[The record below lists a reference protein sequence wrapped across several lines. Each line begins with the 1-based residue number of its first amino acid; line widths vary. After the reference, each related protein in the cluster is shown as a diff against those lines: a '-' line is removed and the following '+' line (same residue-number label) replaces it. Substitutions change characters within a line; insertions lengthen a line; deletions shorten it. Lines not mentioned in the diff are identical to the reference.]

1 MRKQPVALV
10 LAGGQGRRLGLL
22 TDEVAKPAIPFGGK
36 YRIIDFSLSN
46 CVNSGIYNVGVLTQY
61 RPHLLS
67 RHIGI
72 GRPWD
77 LDRKGGGV
85 TILPP
90 YTGMQASDWY
100 TGTANA
106 VFQNAEFINGF
117 DPEIIVIL
125 SGDHVYGMDYNEMID
140 YHLSKGASGT
150 IACMRVPLSESKR
163 FGMVVT
169 DFENRVVD
177 FQEKPEKP
185 RSDLASLGIY
195 VFNWPFLKER
205 LIMDEADPNSEND
218 FGKNVLPKIVEE
230 GAGDLFSFVFDGY
243 WRDVGTLLSYWKAN
257 LELVRPIPPLNLHDP
272 SWKYYTQTQEYPPAF
287 VGTDSS
293 VRSSLINEGSEIC
306 ATVENSVIFQ
316 GVKVRKGAVI
326 RDSVIMSD
334 TIVEKDAYIEK
345 AIIGERTI
353 IGAEVKIG
361 VGEPKS
367 NRVASDVYS
376 YGLAVIGSDV
386 AIPPGISIGK
396 NVAIGNHCKEE
407 VFEGDVES
415 GETIKRK

>member
-1 MRKQPVALV
+1 MRKQPVALI

-22 TDEVAKPAIPFGGK
+22 TDEIAKPAIPFGGK

-46 CVNSGIYNVGVLTQY
+46 CVNSGIHKVGVLTQY

-90 YTGMQASDWY
+90 FTGMQASDWY

-106 VFQNAEFINGF
+106 VFQNTEFVDDFN
-117 DPEIIVIL
+117 PELVVIL

-140 YHLSKGASGT
+140 YHLSKGAKGT
-150 IACMRVPLSESKR
+150 IVCMRVPLSESRR

-169 DFENRVVD
+169 DFENRVID

-195 VFNWPFLKER
+195 VFDWAFLKER
-205 LIMDEADPNSEND
+205 LLLDEEDPNSDND
-218 FGKNVLPKIVEE
+218 FGKNVLPRIVEE
-230 GAGDLFSFVFDGY
+230 EAGDLFSFVFDGY

-287 VGTDSS
+287 VCTDSS
-293 VRSSLINEGSEIC
+293 VRSSLISEGSEISG
-306 ATVENSVIFQ
+306 TVENSVVFQ
-316 GVKVRKGAVI
+316 GVKIRKGAVVK
-326 RDSVIMSD
+326 DSVLMSD
-334 TIVEKDAYIEK
+334 TVIEQDAYIEK
-345 AIIGERTI
+345 AIIGERT
-353 IGAEVKIG
+353 KIG
-361 VGEPKS
+361 EGTRIGSGEPKS
-367 NRVASDVYS
+367 HKLAPDVYS
-376 YGLAVIGSDV
+376 YGLAVIGSDAV
-386 AIPPGISIGK
+386 VPRGITIGK
-396 NVAIGNHCKEE
+396 NVSIGNRCRKED
-407 VFEGDVES
+407 FEGDVDS
-415 GETIKRK
+415 GEAVLKK